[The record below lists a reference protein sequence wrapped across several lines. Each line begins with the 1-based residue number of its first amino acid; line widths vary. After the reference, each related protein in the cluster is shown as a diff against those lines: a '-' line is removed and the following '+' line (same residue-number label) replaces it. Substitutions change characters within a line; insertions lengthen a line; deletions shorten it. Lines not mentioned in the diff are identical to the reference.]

1 MLFSE
6 KLEELKNNL
15 PSQYR
20 DNVIDYETLKNG
32 INEVV
37 ESLNK
42 TGIYDLQCHNHLIM
56 ENGMKTNIDNH
67 IRETF
72 KKSKVVVDDNTLIE
86 VFDDEN
92 VISTVS
98 DNGDKLAVKKE
109 EIPDTDINKE
119 NESQNLPP
127 KYNEQLPHQDASSVT
142 SIFEKDFHYNFKV
155 DLEEEIKKSQVKL
168 VKFINQAKDKEE
180 IIKNLS
186 LKYYQIFYVLK
197 DIEKEDGSKQLQSNL
212 MISIHKVNPEEFDV
226 QKLLDEITGQNS
238 EIFEHNEEENCDNA
252 DDNVISNYTNEGE
265 EIKEEKI
272 DTEHLQQLMESLKD
286 KNQSQSNSSIEN
298 DNDEVLSNG
307 IPDKIPVPDSRKSSN
322 QLNSPN
328 DLETFR
334 LMKSPTDFKIDEH
347 MLGRTQCFD
356 STDLKDKRKDSYYS
370 QYSSSSLDSDQDQDN
385 ESEDMFEFQDD
396 DDIKIVLPKSY
407 SQQSVPKEKE
417 IEPDPVAVMGDSDEM
432 IKKRASIIQRRLS
445 EYNCD
450 DGISKEK
457 FMSLFNSKK
466 CTSSSCSNSSIN
478 GRKVS
483 FASSLPSS
491 FYHSS
496 RRSSVRSSIEEL
508 EVQNHWEI
516 PIYSYYTFS
525 LLSDEELNEIS
536 SEIPNTQEPETIEIL
551 EIKEVESNGKA
562 SRQSSSSSINTAKNS
577 PKVKILKVS
586 NEPAKNE
593 NAETSTSHE
602 KVTSS
607 VSNVIHFSPSQSSS
621 TATLNFYTE
630 SQSVVREKRRTSFS
644 NLFKKSNKNS
654 DTFKTYDQLFDE
666 ERRKKLDEVN
676 KRSSYH
682 GVGSE
687 CVKDS
692 ALYVRKTKS
701 HSFSYHFKNPFKR
714 LSSKRSLKK
723 QSVSFSAPNPLN
735 ECESITSDHL
745 NELEHIHCS
754 CQNKEKRVEISLDS
768 DTTFLN
774 RMVAIFK
781 NLTLFERDC
790 QTLFESN
797 ISATKKMLTEVSA
810 PGKLDTYPWRSLNR
824 LYREVDVWTH
834 NGKVNTWQQATDKL
848 ELFKIKAES
857 FTKKFKME
865 ESPIV
870 FEQFLKLNRDAIT
883 FKQFY
888 EINQTAIYMV
898 LKEHDKDTKLSACE
912 GLPGF
917 VSTDFFSDNACKHLT
932 YELTQDLLNVIP
944 DPEKYSCPICQELAY
959 KPIRLDC
966 GHLFCLKCLIKA
978 QKKNLDNCPV
988 CRAKDAVKNATS
1000 KNLDKKLLKL
1010 LTSDYPKEIKARK
1023 KQIREINRQ
1032 QEIEDA
1038 KEYEA
1043 QPASLKNNEE
1053 EEACIIM

>member
-226 QKLLDEITGQNS
+226 QKLLDEITSQNS

-252 DDNVISNYTNEGE
+252 DDNVISNDTNEGE

-298 DNDEVLSNG
+298 DNDEVLSNS

-396 DDIKIVLPKSY
+396 D
-407 SQQSVPKEKE
+407 
-417 IEPDPVAVMGDSDEM
+417 G
-432 IKKRASIIQRRLS
+432 
-445 EYNCD
+445 
-450 DGISKEK
+450 
-457 FMSLFNSKK
+457 
-466 CTSSSCSNSSIN
+466 
-478 GRKVS
+478 
-483 FASSLPSS
+483 
-491 FYHSS
+491 
-496 RRSSVRSSIEEL
+496 
-508 EVQNHWEI
+508 
-516 PIYSYYTFS
+516 
-525 LLSDEELNEIS
+525 
-536 SEIPNTQEPETIEIL
+536 
-551 EIKEVESNGKA
+551 
-562 SRQSSSSSINTAKNS
+562 
-577 PKVKILKVS
+577 
-586 NEPAKNE
+586 
-593 NAETSTSHE
+593 
-602 KVTSS
+602 
-607 VSNVIHFSPSQSSS
+607 
-621 TATLNFYTE
+621 
-630 SQSVVREKRRTSFS
+630 
-644 NLFKKSNKNS
+644 
-654 DTFKTYDQLFDE
+654 
-666 ERRKKLDEVN
+666 
-676 KRSSYH
+676 
-682 GVGSE
+682 
-687 CVKDS
+687 
-692 ALYVRKTKS
+692 
-701 HSFSYHFKNPFKR
+701 
-714 LSSKRSLKK
+714 
-723 QSVSFSAPNPLN
+723 
-735 ECESITSDHL
+735 
-745 NELEHIHCS
+745 
-754 CQNKEKRVEISLDS
+754 
-768 DTTFLN
+768 
-774 RMVAIFK
+774 
-781 NLTLFERDC
+781 
-790 QTLFESN
+790 
-797 ISATKKMLTEVSA
+797 
-810 PGKLDTYPWRSLNR
+810 
-824 LYREVDVWTH
+824 
-834 NGKVNTWQQATDKL
+834 
-848 ELFKIKAES
+848 
-857 FTKKFKME
+857 
-865 ESPIV
+865 
-870 FEQFLKLNRDAIT
+870 
-883 FKQFY
+883 
-888 EINQTAIYMV
+888 
-898 LKEHDKDTKLSACE
+898 
-912 GLPGF
+912 
-917 VSTDFFSDNACKHLT
+917 
-932 YELTQDLLNVIP
+932 
-944 DPEKYSCPICQELAY
+944 
-959 KPIRLDC
+959 
-966 GHLFCLKCLIKA
+966 
-978 QKKNLDNCPV
+978 
-988 CRAKDAVKNATS
+988 
-1000 KNLDKKLLKL
+1000 
-1010 LTSDYPKEIKARK
+1010 
-1023 KQIREINRQ
+1023 
-1032 QEIEDA
+1032 
-1038 KEYEA
+1038 
-1043 QPASLKNNEE
+1043 NNY
-1053 EEACIIM
+1053 